1 MRARPIP
8 LVAALA
14 ILAAL
19 APATSVADIVNVDAM
34 FAANGRSIWT
44 DGPGVHIDQTGF
56 LGPDPWNIDKTV
68 GGVET
73 KCFLG
78 FCANFGAEI
87 GARTSGSAGI
97 PYGLKVDSGT
107 FDLHYPARAQFDVP
121 TVVSGGPGSPT
132 VTIRTSLSGVPGGLG
147 LPDLP
152 SGPVTL
158 QTATLQVRSP
168 DLQAFVDLSAE
179 FHAFAGARA
188 CVGICYVY
196 NPALG
201 PIDFS
206 KSQEIAAINRGG
218 DGEIRVLGNTVSS
231 HQSISAFGG
240 LLNASFNLPHLDSSS
255 AATLGGFDGVNL
267 TSAHRDSVAVVN
279 ANIAQIVLD
288 LVGLGIPLSGNLG
301 PIGYNLVQVNAGAFL
316 DVEETLT
323 FTPSATARFLFS
335 SDVVPRIG
343 GVDQAPTRV
352 LDFRLGDDVTFT
364 PLGLGAVGVEPIISF
379 GGHITNS
386 FDLVLGGHV
395 DVKALGVNV
404 AGLTAGPLVDE
415 SLSSNELGRLNLL
428 TNNFD
433 TSLGTV
439 MGRGFNLSFPGC
451 VQRFG
456 GGELSVPEGE
466 CAISGFGG
474 GASFIDSAGFLEDDL
489 SLFGCAAHKFS
500 DPVSCFELPGPS
512 TSSYFPG
519 ATGDVFL
526 GSADAGIFERVL
538 PGPST
543 TDASELLALAALGG
557 GSAEPFIIPAGYP
570 LSAFSPV
577 PGPATVVLLVLGFA
591 GLLAGSAWRLRG
603 ARRMAPRL
611 R

>member
-8 LVAALA
+8 LGAALA

-19 APATSVADIVNVDAM
+19 APATSVADIINVDAM

-44 DGPGVHIDQTGF
+44 DGPGVHIDRSGF

-78 FCANFGAEI
+78 VCANFGAEI

-121 TVVSGGPGSPT
+121 TVVLGGPGSPT
-132 VTIRTSLSGVPGGLG
+132 VTIHTSLSGVPGGLG

-152 SGPVTL
+152 SGPVVL
-158 QTATLQVRSP
+158 RTATLQVRSP
-168 DLQAFVDLSAE
+168 DLQAFVDLAAE
-179 FHAFAGARA
+179 FHAFAGARV

-196 NPALG
+196 DPALG
-201 PIDFS
+201 PIDIS
-206 KSQEIAAINRGG
+206 KSKEIAAINRGG

-255 AATLGGFDGVNL
+255 AATPGGFDGVNL
-267 TSAHRDSVAVVN
+267 TSSRRDSVAEVN

-288 LVGLGIPLSGNLG
+288 AVGLGIPLSGNLG

-316 DVEETLT
+316 NVEETLT
-323 FTPSATARFLFS
+323 FTPSATARLLFS

-379 GGHITNS
+379 GGTIRNS

-404 AGLTAGPLVDE
+404 AGLTLGPLVDE
-415 SLSSNELGRLNLL
+415 HLSSDQLGDINLL
-428 TNNFD
+428 TNTFD

-439 MGRGFNLSFPGC
+439 MGRGFNLSFPDC

-474 GASFIDSAGFLEDDL
+474 
-489 SLFGCAAHKFS
+489 
-500 DPVSCFELPGPS
+500 
-512 TSSYFPG
+512 
-519 ATGDVFL
+519 
-526 GSADAGIFERVL
+526 
-538 PGPST
+538 
-543 TDASELLALAALGG
+543 
-557 GSAEPFIIPAGYP
+557 
-570 LSAFSPV
+570 
-577 PGPATVVLLVLGFA
+577 
-591 GLLAGSAWRLRG
+591 
-603 ARRMAPRL
+603 
-611 R
+611 